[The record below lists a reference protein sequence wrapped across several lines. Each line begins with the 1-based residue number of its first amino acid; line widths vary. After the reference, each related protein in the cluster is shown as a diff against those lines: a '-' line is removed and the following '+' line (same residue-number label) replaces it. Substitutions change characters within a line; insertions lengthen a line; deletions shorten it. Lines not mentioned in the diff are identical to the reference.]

1 MTDQTAQ
8 WKKKY
13 YNGLDKIEQREKEWK
28 SLEDLFKQA
37 ISRLA
42 LAAEGKNKSLDASLY
57 QLRISIRKGK
67 DNHVI
72 ESVLEN
78 VSKELIKLDS
88 LKKTGPAG
96 DAGFLLKV
104 IKQMTLQGKAE
115 KKASKLIK
123 KLHVK
128 NPPEQSELIKQFTAL
143 LSIVVKQAI
152 LESESESSAGGG
164 FFKNL
169 FSSGTEATSKTLS
182 ADSSKE
188 EFLDNSIQELNHEQ
202 LSSVVYTVQNVLESI
217 IDGMGLDESVK
228 EQLKEKVVEVKPT
241 KEIHVLLD
249 DLKDILKDS
258 GLSQISMLEGVK
270 HSSDEDEFHDLLIRL
285 VEHLPLEESIKVKAE
300 KLKENFSHGVST
312 EQLPKA
318 LQSIADLISMMRRN
332 VQQEQKDFELFLK
345 NLTGR
350 LQEVDQYLQSNFQE
364 TQQSYKEGVELD
376 NVVKEQ
382 VKGIGH
388 SVASIKNL
396 EEIESAIQ
404 IHLDQIVSNLDIH
417 RSKEDERVTR
427 IEEKNSQLSE
437 KLKSLESESEKL
449 REEVLK
455 SHNKALIDPLTQL
468 PNRLAYDEKLK
479 QEYARWKR
487 YNNTLLIIVWD
498 IDFFKSVNDNYGHQ
512 AGDEVLKGVAIMFR
526 NSLRET
532 DFIFRFGGEEFVS
545 LMPETS
551 LGGGFKIAEKVRANI
566 EKLKFTHNGHDIKVT
581 ISSGITIFVENDT
594 LDSAFERADKALY
607 QAKDQGR
614 NRCVIAKML

>member
-1 MTDQTAQ
+1 MADQTAQ

-13 YNGLDKIEQREKEWK
+13 YDGLDKLDQREKDWK

-72 ESVLEN
+72 ESVLAI
-78 VSKELIKLDS
+78 VSKELIKLDR
-88 LKKTGPAG
+88 LKKAGPIG

-104 IKQMTLQGKAE
+104 IKQMALQGKAE
-115 KKASKLIK
+115 KKAGKLIK
-123 KLHVK
+123 KLNAK
-128 NPPEQSELIKQFTAL
+128 NPPEQSELIKQFTVL

-152 LESESESSAGGG
+152 LESDTDNSSGGG

-169 FSSGTEATSKTLS
+169 FSSGTEPASKKSS
-182 ADSSKE
+182 ADSTE
-188 EFLDNSIQELNHEQ
+188 EKSLDNSIQELNQEQ

-258 GLSQISMLEGVK
+258 GLSQISMSEGTK
-270 HSSDEDEFHDLLIRL
+270 HSVDEDEFHDLLIRL
-285 VEHLPLEESIKVKAE
+285 IESLPLEEAIKIKAE
-300 KLKENFSHGVST
+300 KLKEIFSHGVST
-312 EQLPKA
+312 EQLPRA
-318 LQSIADLISMMRRN
+318 LQSIADLISLMRSN
-332 VQQEQKDFELFLK
+332 VQQEQKEFELFLK

-364 TQQSYKEGVELD
+364 NQQSYQDGVELD

-396 EEIESAIQ
+396 EEIESVIQ

-427 IEEKNSQLSE
+427 IKTQNSQLTE
-437 KLKSLESESEKL
+437 KLKNLESESEKL

-455 SHNKALIDPLTQL
+455 SRSKELIDSLTQL

-487 YNNTLLIIVWD
+487 YNNTLLIMVWD
-498 IDFFKSVNDNYGHQ
+498 IDLFKSVNDNYGHQ
-512 AGDEVLKGVAIMFR
+512 AGDEVLKDVASMFR
-526 NSLRET
+526 NNLRET
-532 DFIFRFGGEEFVS
+532 DFIFRYGGEEFVS

-551 LGGGFKIAEKVRANI
+551 LGGGFRIAEKIRASI

-581 ISSGITIFVENDT
+581 ISSGITIFVGDDT
-594 LDSAFERADKALY
+594 LESAFERADKALY
-607 QAKDQGR
+607 QAKEQGR
-614 NRCVIAKML
+614 NRCVIAKMV

>member
-13 YNGLDKIEQREKEWK
+13 YDGLDKIDKCEKEWK
-28 SLEDLFKQA
+28 TIEDLFKQA

-42 LAAEGKNKSLDASLY
+42 LAAEGKNKSLDVSLN

-72 ESVLEN
+72 ESVLKN
-78 VSKELIKLDS
+78 VSKELIKLDR
-88 LKKTGPAG
+88 LKNSGPTG

-115 KKASKLIK
+115 KKASKLIR
-123 KLHVK
+123 KLNAK
-128 NPPEQSELIKQFTAL
+128 NPPQQAELIKLFTEL

-152 LESESESSAGGG
+152 MESDTDNSSGGG

-169 FSSGTEATSKTLS
+169 FSLGTESASKKSS
-182 ADSSKE
+182 ADSSDE
-188 EFLDNSIQELNHEQ
+188 ESLDNAIQELNQEQ
-202 LSSVVYTVQNVLESI
+202 LTSVVYTVQNVLESI

-258 GLSQISMLEGVK
+258 GLSQIAVTEGIK
-270 HSSDEDEFHDLLIRL
+270 NTIREDEFHNLLIRL

-312 EQLPKA
+312 EQLPNA

-332 VQQEQKDFELFLK
+332 VQQEQEDFELFLK
-345 NLTGR
+345 KLTGR
-350 LQEVDQYLQSNFQE
+350 LQEVDQYLQSNFKEAQK
-364 TQQSYKEGVELD
+364 SYKEGVELD

-396 EEIESAIQ
+396 EEIESVIQ
-404 IHLDQIVSNLDIH
+404 IHLDQIISHLDIH
-417 RSKEDERVTR
+417 RNKEDERVTR
-427 IEEKNSQLSE
+427 IEKQNSQLSE
-437 KLKSLESESEKL
+437 KLKYLESESENL
-449 REEVLK
+449 REEVLN
-455 SHNKALIDPLTQL
+455 SHNNALIDPLTQL

-487 YNNTLLIIVWD
+487 YNNTLLIMVWD
-498 IDFFKSVNDNYGHQ
+498 IDLFKSVNDNYGHRT
-512 AGDEVLKGVAIMFR
+512 GDEVLKGVATMLR

-551 LGGGFKIAEKVRANI
+551 LGGGFKISEKVRASI

-594 LDSAFERADKALY
+594 LESAFERADKALY

-614 NRCVIAKML
+614 NRCVIAKMI